1 MKSAV
6 YNLGYFMKEAKT
18 LFRVDFLSNIF
29 SIISIGLIFF
39 ILAMVICGW
48 WISSNVV
55 EIIQKEA
62 EINIYSKDGADI
74 SNLLEKIYTIDGIR
88 EAKIVAEDEAYKR
101 MEEILGK
108 EAHILELFED
118 NPFSSFIE
126 VNIEIEKADSI
137 VEELEK
143 IEDIEYIRDN
153 KKVIDRLQNI
163 ESILKVIGVL
173 AMAATGILTL
183 VVVSHIIKQGI
194 YTNRE
199 QINTLELLGA
209 PEFFI
214 GFPFILEGLF
224 LTILGGIAAWAMVNL
239 TLHYGYGQVAKTLP
253 FIPLPP
259 SQALGTNM
267 MLMLVLTSI
276 VLGLVG
282 SLFGLKSARN
292 N

>member
-62 EINIYSKDGADI
+62 EINVYSKDGVDI
-74 SNLLEKIYTIDGIR
+74 PNLLERIHTIDGIR
-88 EAKIVAEDEAYKR
+88 ETKIVAEDEAYKR

-143 IEDIEYIRDN
+143 IEDIEYTRDN

-163 ESILKVIGVL
+163 ESMLKVIGVL
-173 AMAATGILTL
+173 AMLATGILTL

-239 TLHYGYGQVAKTLP
+239 TLHYGYGQVAKALP

-259 SQALGTNM
+259 S
-267 MLMLVLTSI
+267 
-276 VLGLVG
+276 
-282 SLFGLKSARN
+282 
-292 N
+292 

>member
-6 YNLGYFMKEAKT
+6 YNFGYFMKEAKT

-62 EINIYSKDGADI
+62 EINIYPKDGVDI
-74 SNLLEKIYTIDGIR
+74 SNLIERIHTIDGVR

-101 MEEILGK
+101 MEEILGR

-143 IEDIEYIRDN
+143 IDDTEYIRDN

-239 TLHYGYGQVAKTLP
+239 TLHYGYERVAKVLP

-267 MLMLVLTSI
+267 MLMLIFTSI

-282 SLFGLKSARN
+282 SLFGLKSAR
-292 N
+292 

>member
-6 YNLGYFMKEAKT
+6 YNFGYFMKEAKT

-62 EINIYSKDGADI
+62 EINIYPKDGVDI
-74 SNLLEKIYTIDGIR
+74 SNLIERIHTIDGVR

-101 MEEILGK
+101 MEEILGR

-143 IEDIEYIRDN
+143 IDDTEYIRDN

-239 TLHYGYGQVAKTLP
+239 TLHYGYGQVAKALP

-259 SQALGTNM
+259 SQTLGTNM
-267 MLMLVLTSI
+267 MLMLIFTSI

-282 SLFGLKSARN
+282 SLFGLKSAR
-292 N
+292 

>member
-1 MKSAV
+1 MKNAV
-6 YNLGYFMKEAKT
+6 YNLEYFMKEAKT
-18 LFRVDFLSNIF
+18 LFRVDFLSNVF

-48 WISSNVV
+48 WISGNVV

-62 EINIYSKDGADI
+62 EINIYSKDGVDI
-74 SNLLEKIYTIDGIR
+74 SNLLERIHTIDGIR

-137 VEELEK
+137 VEKLEK

-173 AMAATGILTL
+173 AMAAAGILTL

-214 GFPFILEGLF
+214 GFPFILEGLL
-224 LTILGGIAAWAMVNL
+224 LTMLGGIFAWALVAL

-267 MLMLVLTSI
+267 MLMLIFTSV

-282 SLFGLKSARN
+282 SLFGLKSTR
-292 N
+292 